1 VAVRGSS
8 TRHYSWLSW
17 QSGPSWR
24 LAGAGCK
31 ATNGLRDLL
40 FIGEMLARQGVG
52 PELLPEIAATRALCR
67 ARRRPPP
74 LGSTVRNLQPLR
86 QALDPLE
93 GSGTGVGRAVDR
105 RARGAG
111 GVAVGGL
118 TYDPRAWNVLLGSL
132 FAFSRASRTEQ
143 CFRAR
148 PAFFAV
154 AASGTLVLVTNRHVV
169 TGRHQA
175 NGQPLHT
182 SGALP
187 EELLIHHHSQPVG
200 GWTTLVAPLIGA
212 DGLPAWRE
220 HPTLGAAADFVV
232 LPAACPVG
240 VSIFGYD
247 VASNADI
254 RIGTTSIV
262 SVIGFPFGVSGS
274 GTNPGFPV
282 WATGFVASG
291 PTEDY
296 NSLPVFLIDCRSRP
310 GQSGS
315 PVIAYRHGGAA
326 ATTRGDVVL
335 ETGTSW
341 HFLGVYSGRIDPRSD
356 IGMVWKLSS
365 LRELLAVM

>member
-1 VAVRGSS
+1 MAFGTCSSSARCSPDKASGRSCCLRSRPRERCAARAGGRRPWGQQSGTCSRFARRS
-8 TRHYSWLSW
+8 TRWRAAGLASDG
-17 QSGPSWR
+17 QS
-24 LAGAGCK
+24 
-31 ATNGLRDLL
+31 
-40 FIGEMLARQGVG
+40 
-52 PELLPEIAATRALCR
+52 
-67 ARRRPPP
+67 
-74 LGSTVRNLQPLR
+74 
-86 QALDPLE
+86 
-93 GSGTGVGRAVDR
+93 
-105 RARGAG
+105 
-111 GVAVGGL
+111 GGL